1 MGTKGV
7 TVIYTKPNVKKTN
20 PNEPNYSGDYLNPFL
35 KWGE

>member
-1 MGTKGV
+1 MDIKGV
-7 TVIYTKPNVKKTN
+7 MVISTKSNVKKTN